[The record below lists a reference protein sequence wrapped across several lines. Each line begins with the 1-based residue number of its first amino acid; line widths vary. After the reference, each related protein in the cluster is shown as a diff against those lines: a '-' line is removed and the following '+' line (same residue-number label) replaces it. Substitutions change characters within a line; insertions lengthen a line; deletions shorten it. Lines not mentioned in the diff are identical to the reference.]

1 MESKINSI
9 LNHPT
14 LTDREKT
21 DELLFMDACL
31 YANTGTDSTQYEHAL
46 NKANSILIY
55 EAIKKI
61 DYTMG
66 QSFLLLTN
74 KH

>member
-1 MESKINSI
+1 MESKVNSI

-14 LTDREKT
+14 LSDREKI
-21 DELLFMDACL
+21 DELLFMDAQL

-55 EAIKKI
+55 EAIKQI

-66 QSFLLLTN
+66 ESFLLLTN
-74 KH
+74 KN

>member
-1 MESKINSI
+1 MESKVNNI
-9 LNHPT
+9 LHNPK
-14 LTDREKT
+14 LSDREKI

-55 EAIKKI
+55 EAIRRI
-61 DYTMG
+61 DFTMG
-66 QSFLLLTN
+66 ESFLLLTN
-74 KH
+74 K